1 MKNKKG
7 ISETTVVVLII
18 GLLTLAVLV
27 GVGYTITKGIS
38 SAGNKAAVQNWVLL
52 KSSKLGLVQGGSQPP
67 VAMLYS
73 DSIKI
78 NTEAQL
84 KTEGNKL
91 IADAMV
97 DCWSAF
103 DKGQSNFIDGKGVN
117 DPFCFPCAR
126 IEFDQSLK
134 DGNHDLINFQQF
146 LRTRKRFSSR
156 RRCFFAHRRS
166 RWRKSIL
173 RSRMV

>member
-78 NTEAQL
+78 NTEEQL
-84 KTEGNKL
+84 KTEGNL
-91 IADAMV
+91 LM
-97 DCWSAF
+97 
-103 DKGQSNFIDGKGVN
+103 
-117 DPFCFPCAR
+117 AR
-126 IEFDQSLK
+126 VLTTHFVFHAQK
-134 DGNHDLINFQQF
+134 
-146 LRTRKRFSSR
+146 
-156 RRCFFAHRRS
+156 
-166 RWRKSIL
+166 
-173 RSRMV
+173 